1 MVSPVLWGF
10 SEDQSFVGAF
20 SGLVSNCSETDEV
33 EESFQGSLLYL
44 KSFFRKPNQ
53 EESKKEKKKRKRETD
68 DKEELYF
75 GKHASK
81 ITI

>member
-10 SEDQSFVGAF
+10 SEDQSFVGTF
-20 SGLVSNCSETDEV
+20 SGPVSNCSETDAV
-33 EESFQGSLLYL
+33 EEPFQGSLVFLNHY
-44 KSFFRKPNQ
+44 SENQNQ
-53 EESKKEKKKRKRETD
+53 EESKKEKIKIKRETD